1 MFLGTYEPVRLPSY
15 RTDLPRMAL
24 ASKCPN
30 TIDQRLSTKLRAK
43 QQLYSVPLALLIW
56 IIVSQRISLEVGMT
70 TGLQNA
76 VAFDWLRPNREVL
89 SQRMIL
95 ALLEMCDTVS
105 SAL

>member
-1 MFLGTYEPVRLPSY
+1 MQCTPS
-15 RTDLPRMAL
+15 L
-24 ASKCPN
+24 ADMEQC
-30 TIDQRLSTKLRAK
+30 
-43 QQLYSVPLALLIW
+43 
-56 IIVSQRISLEVGMT
+56 SQRISLEVGMT
-70 TGLQNA
+70 TGLQNL